1 MPPAPLA
8 VLLLPTAVERM
19 ESREEV
25 EALLRWPGVV
35 AIEPGRLPP
44 LRGGRAV
51 RAQAKRLCKRLPGRP
66 AVIVVYAD
74 EQRPLAEELRKR
86 TEGSEV
92 WYEPGE
98 GPLRERLPGR
108 GFGE

>member
-1 MPPAPLA
+1 
-8 VLLLPTAVERM
+8 M
-19 ESREEV
+19 EARDEV

-66 AVIVVYAD
+66 AVIVVFAD
-74 EQRPLAEELRKR
+74 AQLPLAEEIARR
-86 TEGSEV
+86 TPGSEV
-92 WYEPGE
+92 WHEPGE
-98 GPLRERLPGR
+98 APLHERLPGH
-108 GFGE
+108 GFDE